1 LSHSLFLLG
10 AGLFQCGNKSAKEV
24 QQANAQ
30 AKQIHFDGYAVG
42 KVQLF
47 EGLLI
52 DLEANSWVYHYNY
65 FRK

>member
-1 LSHSLFLLG
+1 LFLLG

-52 DLEANSWVYHYNY
+52 DLEANS
-65 FRK
+65 